1 MYRLPP
7 ENYPEGHPGRSGRL
21 IDRQGR
27 RSVLEHHQHVI
38 RRYAHPPRGR
48 PGALPLVPTLERL
61 ATCVRWLSLF
71 QVLTVSALTPAC
83 AQPVQE
89 EAGGALTRYSFT
101 GERNESWKL
110 PRRLREV
117 SGLAATA
124 DDRLFTH
131 DDERGIVYELDPTD
145 GGVLK
150 SFALGSPVPKDDFE
164 GITVVDDHFFMV
176 TSDGT
181 LYEVPE
187 GADGEHVLVNTF
199 ATDVG
204 RGCEV
209 EGLAFEPS
217 DRTLLMLCKTPRVR
231 ELEDYVAI
239 YRWSVDRRE
248 RVEGLPILVPL
259 DAFKR
264 SLGERAFAPSGI
276 ERHPGTGTYF
286 VVAARQEAIAEIT
299 PAGVLLGVLTF
310 PDGAHRKAEGITFL
324 SDSSLCLSD
333 EGRSKRA
340 RLTRYRSGPP

>member
-1 MYRLPP
+1 M
-7 ENYPEGHPGRSGRL
+7 
-21 IDRQGR
+21 
-27 RSVLEHHQHVI
+27 
-38 RRYAHPPRGR
+38 
-48 PGALPLVPTLERL
+48 
-61 ATCVRWLSLF
+61 RWLSLF
-71 QVLTVSALTPAC
+71 QVLTVSARTPAC

-124 DDRLFTH
+124 DDRLFSH

-204 RGCEV
+204 
-209 EGLAFEPS
+209 
-217 DRTLLMLCKTPRVR
+217 
-231 ELEDYVAI
+231 
-239 YRWSVDRRE
+239 
-248 RVEGLPILVPL
+248 
-259 DAFKR
+259 
-264 SLGERAFAPSGI
+264 
-276 ERHPGTGTYF
+276 
-286 VVAARQEAIAEIT
+286 
-299 PAGVLLGVLTF
+299 VLLGVLTF